1 MYINHLPV
9 SPQSKTWAST
19 CVRKPQLMKNLKSSE
34 LKLHCRRCYLIL
46 PSAVF
51 IHTLICLGAGG
62 GTCWVKS
69 KHWPSWKFTEQAGG
83 GGKKNLHRLPASIIV
98 LHPGAHRGPE
108 QRKEHPV
115 QKSQHHDG
123 TPIPAVRQAE
133 IHLQN
138 LLTYSLRNLSSC
150 WGFFTWMCVSGFSF
164 ERITLF

>member
-19 CVRKPQLMKNLKSSE
+19 CVRKPQLMKTLKSSE

-83 GGKKNLHRLPASIIV
+83 KKKKKSTSIACIDYCAASRCSQGPRAEEGAPSAEKPAPRWHSNSSSAPGWDSFTEFINLQ
-98 LHPGAHRGPE
+98 PE
-108 QRKEHPV
+108 KLV
-115 QKSQHHDG
+115 K
-123 TPIPAVRQAE
+123 
-133 IHLQN
+133 
-138 LLTYSLRNLSSC
+138 LL
-150 WGFFTWMCVSGFSF
+150 GFFYLNVCEWF
-164 ERITLF
+164 